1 MSKILIIDG
10 GKEFSH
16 SGGELNH
23 FMTSVAREHLTAMG
37 HSVSVTLADSD
48 YYVEDE
54 IKKFSSSDCIIW
66 QMPGWWM
73 GAPWTVK
80 RYMDEVFTGG
90 HGVFYES
97 DGRTRQDP
105 SKKYGSGGL
114 LADKHY
120 MLSLTWNAPLEA
132 FDDPAQFFG
141 GVGVDGV
148 YLHFHKANEFIGLKS
163 LPTFIANDVVKSPD
177 IDSDILRYRKHLEIN
192 FKEFQK

>member
-90 HGVFYES
+90 HGVLYES

>member
-10 GKEFSH
+10 GKQFSH

-23 FMTSVAREHLTAMG
+23 FMTSVAKEHLEEIG
-37 HSVSVTLADSD
+37 HQVSVTIADSD
-48 YYVEDE
+48 YNVEAE
-54 IKKFSSSDCIIW
+54 IEKFSSSDCIIW

-90 HGVFYES
+90 HGIFYEN

-132 FDDPAQFFG
+132 FNDPEQFFD

-148 YLHFHKANEFIGLKS
+148 YLHFHKANEFIGLQS
-163 LPTFIANDVVKSPD
+163 MPTFIANDVVKSPD
-177 IDSDILRYRKHLEIN
+177 IASDIVRFRKHLTEC
-192 FKEFQK
+192 FSA

>member
-10 GKEFSH
+10 GKQFSH

-23 FMTSVAREHLTAMG
+23 LMTSVAKEHLTEMG
-37 HSVSVTLADSD
+37 HQVSVTLADSD
-48 YYVEDE
+48 YNVEDE
-54 IKKFSSSDCIIW
+54 IEKFLSSDCIIW

-90 HGVFYES
+90 HGVFYEN
-97 DGRTRQDP
+97 DGRTRHDL

-114 LADKHY
+114 LADKQY

-148 YLHFHKANEFIGLKS
+148 YLHFHKANEFIGLKAM
-163 LPTFIANDVVKSPD
+163 PTFIANDVVKSPD
-177 IDSDILRYRKHLEIN
+177 IASDIIRYRKHLKDN
-192 FKEFQK
+192 FEEYQK